1 MGRILVRLNFFGNN
15 LGMLCHPICIRLYIP
30 KSTSCWRMSRWSCE
44 LLTCALGDVWCWIC
58 AYNYVYACI
67 RTYPYLYTWVYK
79 YTHIIYI
86 FACMYIYVCTM
97 FSKASAVQC
106 LRMCLRQS
114 VAVCCS
120 MLQCGMLQFTTW
132 MRLGA
137 PQGRK
142 PSGGIHPCTN
152 FALGDLD
159 LSRNWFVVS
168 FHLICRLKTTWSVVL
183 VLLDLMH

>member
-1 MGRILVRLNFFGNN
+1 MGFIIYYLVLIVNPMGRILVRWKKFRNH

-44 LLTCALGDVWCWIC
+44 HLTCALGDVWCWIC

-106 LRMCLRQS
+106 LRMWLRQR

-120 MLQCGMLQFTTW
+120 VLQYVTVWYAAVYHMNAA
-132 MRLGA
+132 R
-137 PQGRK
+137 
-142 PSGGIHPCTN
+142 CT
-152 FALGDLD
+152 A
-159 LSRNWFVVS
+159 RTY
-168 FHLICRLKTTWSVVL
+168 IYIYI
-183 VLLDLMH
+183 